1 MKTLGA
7 VWVSTVL
14 YILISLA
21 IIGMVIAAVTPRINS
36 ARDKAAIEQSII
48 MLNEFD
54 STIQK
59 VTEVQGTKL
68 KQEFKMSRGFLVINS
83 STEMITWQLNN
94 SAYQY
99 SEEGATIKIG
109 NIEAKT
115 TKAAGSGWNVALTLN
130 YSAANINLTSQLKT
144 LQPAEIPY
152 KLWIENAGLDSNN
165 KIIINITST

>member
-1 MKTLGA
+1 MKTRGA

-36 ARDKAAIEQSII
+36 ARDKATIEQTII
-48 MLNEFD
+48 MLGEFD
-54 STIQK
+54 STIQR
-59 VTEVQGTKL
+59 VSEVQGTKL

-83 STEMITWQLNN
+83 TAETITWQLNN

-99 SEEGATIKIG
+99 SEEGETINIG

-115 TKAAGSGWNVALTLN
+115 IKATGSGWNVALTLN
-130 YSAANINLTSQLKT
+130 YSTNINIKSQLRT
-144 LQPAEIPY
+144 LQPAEIAY
-152 KLWIENAGLDSNN
+152 KLWIENVDFDSNN
-165 KIIINITST
+165 KIIIDITST